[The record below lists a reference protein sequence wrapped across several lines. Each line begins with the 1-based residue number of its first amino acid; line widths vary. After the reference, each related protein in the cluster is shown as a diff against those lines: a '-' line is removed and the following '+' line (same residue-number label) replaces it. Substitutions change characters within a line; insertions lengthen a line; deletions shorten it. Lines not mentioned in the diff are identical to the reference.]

1 MSPPVDRTSAG
12 DLRATRRSPG
22 PPDDDRGMSEQP
34 AGPAS
39 AGARLLALY
48 DHALPQVYGY
58 LLARC
63 GQRAVAED
71 LTAETFLAAVDA
83 VRSGPGAPVST
94 AWLVGV
100 ARHKLSDH
108 WRRQA
113 REQRALQAVAAG
125 PAAPAEPFRVLRAP
139 VTPADPDPGFA
150 ARLRARLE
158 RALDLPEGVAVSSTS
173 SFRQPHP
180 AVAPR
185 RAGESRPG
193 DIGYASLWVPDA
205 AEAAAFYAAVLG
217 WEYGPADDPRGRQVP
232 GVTPPQ
238 SLWGGQPRSTLF
250 CSYVVDDAVAAVAR
264 VRAAGGQAGEPEQ
277 RPYGLIAD
285 CTDDHGTRF
294 AVHQPPRAGPPAA
307 ATRGPAVAG
316 PAGIRAGRVGVA
328 TAGPGVTGPA
338 AAAHDGDLA
347 YVTFEVVDSRRARD
361 FYTAVLGWQFV
372 PGRVTDGWQVVGTT
386 PLAGLSG
393 GHAAATTVPMW

>member
-1 MSPPVDRTSAG
+1 MAD
-12 DLRATRRSPG
+12 
-22 PPDDDRGMSEQP
+22 
-34 AGPAS
+34 
-39 AGARLLALY
+39 
-48 DHALPQVYGY
+48 
-58 LLARC
+58 
-63 GQRAVAED
+63 
-71 LTAETFLAAVDA
+71 
-83 VRSGPGAPVST
+83 
-94 AWLVGV
+94 
-100 ARHKLSDH
+100 
-108 WRRQA
+108 
-113 REQRALQAVAAG
+113 
-125 PAAPAEPFRVLRAP
+125 PFRVLRAP

-173 SFRQPHP
+173 SFGQPHP
-180 AVAPR
+180 AEAPR

-217 WEYGPADDPRGRQVP
+217 WDYGPAGDPRGRQVP

-238 SLWGGQPRSTLF
+238 GLWGGQPRSTLF
-250 CSYVVDDAVAAVAR
+250 CSYVVDDAAAAVAR
-264 VRAAGGQAGEPEQ
+264 VRAAGGQASEPEQ
-277 RPYGLIAD
+277 RPYGLVAE
-285 CTDDHGTRF
+285 CTDDQGTRF
-294 AVHQPPRAGPPAA
+294 AVHQPPRAGPPA
-307 ATRGPAVAG
+307 TGGPAVAG
-316 PAGIRAGRVGVA
+316 PAGMRAGRVGLA

-361 FYTAVLGWQFV
+361 FYGAALGWQFV

-393 GHAAATTVPMW
+393 GHAAATAVPMWRVADLAAAVSRVRAAGGTSTGPRQEPYGLTADCADGQGTRFYLGQLPGG